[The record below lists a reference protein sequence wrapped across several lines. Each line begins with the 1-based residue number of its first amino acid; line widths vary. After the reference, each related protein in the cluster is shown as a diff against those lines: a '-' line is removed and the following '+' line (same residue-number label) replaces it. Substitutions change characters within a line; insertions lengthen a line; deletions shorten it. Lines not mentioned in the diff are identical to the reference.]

1 MSLLGATLAA
11 SLFLGAPAPSATA
24 TPLAEHIAAERA
36 RNASQPPSPPP
47 SPPRYAPKMTATQV
61 PANVCETCRGQPFI
75 RYRAPDI
82 NSPEFAPFLLTLVGH
97 FDQKRQYFATEVAAV
112 DAEIA
117 ATNPRHTQKIRQLR
131 AKRSKFRGQANEAS
145 EQMVKLL
152 KVLVTTPQFSTSPV
166 LEEALYILVL
176 ELDTLGRIPERDDIQ
191 QRLRQDYPTS
201 PYRLHLDLL
210 AAHDALARNQLTAA
224 RALYEKFL
232 TAPVHELKATAHLGL
247 GWSYLRSEA
256 GEAPRPDLALA
267 AFTRAIET
275 SLVPH
280 PATAPSQQ
288 SPPPDPVL
296 ASAHAGLVH
305 AFAAAGRPADAAALF
320 TRLADLPQ
328 PMVRRSLALL
338 ERLALAYFARG
349 QHRESASIYRDLQ
362 RLHPG
367 DPQQC
372 VWQTRL
378 LLTTIPL
385 HDRDA
390 QLREALH
397 LGDAWQQYRESGH
410 PQSLRNRCRD
420 DARAALTELTLHWR
434 GLADPRADAT
444 CAAYL
449 ERFPHE
455 PTICDA
461 PAPR

>member
-11 SLFLGAPAPSATA
+11 SLFLDAPPPSLTA

-36 RNASQPPSPPP
+36 RNASQPPHQPPP
-47 SPPRYAPKMTATQV
+47 PPRYAPRMTSTQV
-61 PANVCETCRGQPFI
+61 PANVCETCRDQPFI

-82 NSPEFAPFLLTLVGH
+82 NSPEFARHILTFVGH
-97 FDQKRQYFATEVAAV
+97 FDQRRQYFATQLAAL
-112 DAEIA
+112 DLEIA
-117 ATNPRHTQKIRQLR
+117 ATNPRHIQKLSQLR
-131 AKRSKFRGQANEAS
+131 AKRGKFSDQATEAS

-152 KVLVTTPQFSTSPV
+152 KTLVTLRKPAKSPFI
-166 LEEALYILVL
+166 EEALYLFVL
-176 ELDTLGRIPERDDIQ
+176 ELDALGRTPERDDAER
-191 QRLRQDYPTS
+191 RLAQDYPTS
-201 PYRLHLDLL
+201 SYRLHLDLL
-210 AAHDALARNQLTAA
+210 AAHDALTRNQLIAA

-232 TAPVHELKATAHLGL
+232 TAPVHELRASAHLGL
-247 GWSYLRSEA
+247 GWSYLRSES

-267 AFTRAIET
+267 AFIRAIET
-275 SLVPH
+275 AVVPH
-280 PATAPSQQ
+280 PATTSSNP
-288 SPPPDPVL
+288 SPPLDPVL

-328 PMVRRSLALL
+328 PMDRRSLALL

-349 QHRESASIYRDLQ
+349 QHRESATIYRELQ
-362 RLHPG
+362 RLHPD

-397 LGDAWQQYRESGH
+397 LGEAWQQYQGSSH
-410 PQSLRNRCRD
+410 PQSLRLRCRD

-444 CAAYL
+444 CTAYL
-449 ERFPHE
+449 DRFPHE
-455 PTICDA
+455 PKICDA
-461 PAPR
+461 PTPR